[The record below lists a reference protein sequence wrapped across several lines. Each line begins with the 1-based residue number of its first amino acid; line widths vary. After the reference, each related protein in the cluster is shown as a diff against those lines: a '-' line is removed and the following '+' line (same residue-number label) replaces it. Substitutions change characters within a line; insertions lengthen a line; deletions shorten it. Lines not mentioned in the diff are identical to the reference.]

1 MKGFIKGLLF
11 GSVVGGL
18 GGLFLA
24 PRSGKETQ
32 QKMIDEMDDWKY
44 LSNDF
49 NEKMAAFKTNL
60 ADFQETVETVVPP
73 FVEGINKDITNFNF
87 QAEPRLEKI
96 QEQLTKIQ
104 NELPEMPEMEEKE
117 EQQ

>member
-11 GSVVGGL
+11 GSVVGGI
-18 GGLFLA
+18 GGLFIA

-32 QKMIDEMDDWKY
+32 QKIIDEIDDWKY
-44 LSNDF
+44 LHDDF
-49 NEKMAAFKTNL
+49 NEKLATFKTNL
-60 ADFQETVETVVPP
+60 ADFQETVETMIPP
-73 FVEGINKDITNFNF
+73 FAEGINKDIANFNF

-104 NELPEMPEMEEKE
+104 NELPELDQKE